1 MKREELLY
9 MGHPAQ
15 KYHAETHVLA
25 DGRGAGMRLV
35 DIDNGKGIHL
45 TLCPDRC
52 LDITRFSYK
61 GDNFGYFSPSGYVAP
76 TYYDDRGA
84 GFLRSFTAGFLT
96 TCGLRNA
103 GNPSEIEGEVFGL
116 HGRIGHTPA
125 ENWSLR
131 IEEVPEGD
139 DVIRVEGCMREA
151 RLFGEKLSL
160 YRSVEVFTGENR
172 IRLQDT
178 VKNDGT
184 ADEPIMLLYHFNMGY
199 PLLCEEARL
208 LLEAIETKPRN
219 EHAATG
225 LEGFAR
231 MEKPTEDFEEMC
243 FYHTLKSD
251 GNGMRQAT
259 LFNPRLSKGVRLS
272 FDLPRF
278 VEWKMMGQREYVL
291 GLEPSNCTI
300 DGRAEAIAK
309 KELDVLKAGEK
320 ICYTIEIVAFDGEK
334 EIMQS

>member
-52 LDITRFSYK
+52 LDITRLSFK

-76 TYYDDRGA
+76 AYYDDRDI

-103 GNPSEIEGEVFGL
+103 GNPSETDGEIFGL

-125 ENWSLR
+125 ESWSLH
-131 IEEVPEGD
+131 IDEVDEGD
-139 DVIRVEGCMREA
+139 DVISVEGCMREA
-151 RLFGEKLSL
+151 RLGGEKLSL
-160 YRSVEVFTGENR
+160 HRKVEVFTGENR

-184 ADEPIMLLYHFNMGY
+184 VDEPVMLLYHFNMGY
-199 PLLCEEARL
+199 PLLSENAL
-208 LLEAIETKPRN
+208 LSLDAVETRPRN
-219 EHAATG
+219 DHAASG
-225 LEGFAR
+225 LENFLK
-231 MEKPTEDFEEMC
+231 MEKPTKDFEEMC
-243 FYHTLKSD
+243 FYHILKTD
-251 GNGMRQAT
+251 ERGMRQAT
-259 LFNPRLSKGVRLS
+259 LFNPMLGKGVRLS

-278 VEWKMMGQREYVL
+278 VQWKMMGQREYVL

-300 DGRAEAIAK
+300 DGRKNAIER
-309 KELDVLKAGEK
+309 KELDILAPGEK
-320 ICYTIEIVAFDGEK
+320 ICYTIELTMLDGK
-334 EIMQS
+334 M